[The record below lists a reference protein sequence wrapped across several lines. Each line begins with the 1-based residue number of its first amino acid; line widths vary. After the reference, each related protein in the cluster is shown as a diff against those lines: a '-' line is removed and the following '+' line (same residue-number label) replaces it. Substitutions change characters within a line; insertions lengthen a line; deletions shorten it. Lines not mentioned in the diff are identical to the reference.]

1 MNMQVRINL
10 TDIKGAAVVKDGKG
24 NKGVFVPIE
33 SGLIEGKKGVYL
45 GINVYEYKNGTDR
58 FGKTHYVK
66 QNIPSDLYAK
76 MSEQERRDLPFIGE
90 GKTFGNAFQKQQQAA
105 PVQGSVTVVN
115 ANSDTDEIP
124 F

>member
-1 MNMQVRINL
+1 MQVSINL

-45 GINVYEYKNGTDR
+45 GLNIYEYKNGTDR

-66 QNIPSDLYAK
+66 QNIPSELYAK
-76 MSEQERRDLPFIGE
+76 MSEQERRDLPFIGD
-90 GKTFGNAFQKQQQAA
+90 GKILGNSFLKQQQAA
-105 PVQGSVTVVN
+105 QTPATVFAPN
-115 ANSDTDEIP
+115 IDTDELI